1 MARVLEHHAKSL
13 FKDAGIPVPK
23 ATACDSPAAA
33 RQAAQAIGS
42 KVVVKA
48 LVPVGGRGKFGAVK
62 FADDPDQA
70 ARLAGELLGMNVKG
84 WPCQQVLVEECV
96 NVSKEYYASIT
107 FSSSTKSPIVVV
119 NARGGVDVESAGSS
133 AQHMPVDIIKGL
145 HAYQARNIW
154 ERAGLT
160 GKSIRTAGDVLEK
173 MYKLFC
179 AYDVKLLEI
188 NPLVETPEGAIIA
201 ADAVMTVDDEGFKRH
216 ASVSHMAE
224 YGVDN
229 FGHPPTEREREMLR
243 IDQLDPYRGTARYVE
258 LGQGDIGFMCG
269 GGGGSLVMMD
279 TLISRGAKPINYTEM
294 GGGPTERKLIGLA
307 KVVLSQ
313 PGVKGFL
320 RAGNI
325 SSNTRVDFV
334 AKALVT
340 AVHELGIDPKA
351 LPMVVRAAG
360 LNEDEG
366 RKILEE
372 AGITYFG
379 EEYTMQQAALKL
391 LEMMEGRK

>member
-13 FKDAGIPVPK
+13 FKASGISVPRG
-23 ATACDSPAAA
+23 TACGSPEEARRAAEE
-33 RQAAQAIGS
+33 IGG

-62 FADDPDQA
+62 FASDPAQA
-70 ARLAGELLGMNVKG
+70 AQCAKELLGMNVKG
-84 WPCQQVLVEECV
+84 WPCEQVLVEERLAV
-96 NVSKEYYASIT
+96 QREYYASIT
-107 FSSSTKSPIVVV
+107 FSSRSKSPVIVI
-119 NARGGVDVESAGSS
+119 NARGGVEVESASETV
-133 AQHMPVDIIKGL
+133 QQLPVDILKGL
-145 HAYQARNIW
+145 HGYQARNIW
-154 ERAGLT
+154 EKAGLT
-160 GKSIRTAGDVLEK
+160 GKAIRGAGEVLEK
-173 MYKLFC
+173 MYALFC

-188 NPLVETPEGAIIA
+188 NPLIETEDGKFVA

-216 ASVSHMAE
+216 ESVSHMAE

-229 FGHPPTEREREMLR
+229 FGHPPTEREKEMLR

-258 LGQGDIGFMCG
+258 LGEGDIGFMCG
-269 GGGGSLVMMD
+269 GGGGSLLMMD
-279 TLISRGAKPINYTEM
+279 TLIRDGAKPINYTEM
-294 GGGPTERKLIGLA
+294 GGGPTERKLVGLA

-334 AKALVT
+334 AQALVT
-340 AVHELGIDPKA
+340 AVRELGIDPKK

-372 AGITYFG
+372 AGITYFA
-379 EEYTMQQAALKL
+379 EEYTMQQAARKL
-391 LEMMEGRK
+391 LEMMREQQ